1 MKQNCICNIA
11 GFSESNC
18 TGCRACELICPAKA
32 ITFTPNTHGFL
43 MPSADEAKCTDCGTC
58 MKVCHLHE
66 KKGLLFKKK
75 NLSSIAAKAKDNEIR
90 MKSSSGGIFHLLA
103 AKILNAGGA
112 VYGAAFDRTFSVR
125 HIRASSSQDLEALY
139 GSKYVQSDLNNCL
152 HLAAEDVASGHSVL
166 FSGTPCQIAAVQSY
180 LSCRGI
186 NADKLITMEVIC
198 HGVPSPL
205 VWREY
210 IASRIPFPSE
220 NIRNV
225 YFRHKK
231 DGWHARI
238 KVRAEASHVP
248 DLFEDSDFTELFLA
262 DLTLRECCHECPY
275 ATRERTADISLCDF
289 WGIENTELNAF
300 DDDKGVS
307 GVILHSPKAQELWHS
322 VANDVESLPADLEDI
337 ARNQKTMN
345 APFPRPENKKA
356 FWTDFYTKPFSSLPQ
371 KYVDGQYR
379 IQSYKYIV
387 VASDGSGSKGD
398 EGMLRGLLSLL
409 DYDNILLV
417 SPNAIYP
424 CTDSLLDIKERID
437 EVCVP
442 HEEISDVIKCR
453 STLIVIGAD
462 VIDGTCGVEYSLS
475 RLEAMKK
482 MLSLGGKVFCFSSFR
497 SNVDP
502 QIIAGLNDIAS
513 DKNARF
519 FVRDETSLENFRAQ
533 VRGSVE
539 FFPDFAF
546 FCERKTSGEVSRL
559 KGFLS
564 QKREEG
570 FKLIGINFSAQ
581 SFMSFYKE
589 KTLENRVAYVTET
602 FRVIQQEEARPFFI
616 LLSNDIREWEEHLSD
631 SSYQMLAENSLKRLG
646 CGSFLTVSSEISY
659 PELLELLSSLDYI
672 ISARMHLSI
681 ASMRCGTIPLIYT
694 GNGSAGAFSMTE
706 KVEGMLRSRIG
717 RTDLLASDKKEL
729 ASAIRVISAEY
740 RQLKETLAE
749 RNRENSR
756 AEETYAARFQEML
769 CVRDKKP
776 GERTQEIFAA
786 KDIIRK
792 LRTENWNYRNMSR
805 EFDIL
810 STELNNKNG
819 HITQLIESEREL
831 NGRISEKDRQIQ
843 ECNRQILDLSSQ
855 IHQRD
860 LHIQDLDRQICGF
873 QEHIR
878 NIEAQVHDR
887 DEQIHTLEAQIR
899 VWDEQLRNRDEEL
912 RNRDEQLRNQDDQI
926 HERDE
931 RISDLDEQIE
941 GFLQSKSWRVT
952 KPLRFTKRCVR
963 AVYRLL
969 VPKKLRAAIWNFR
982 HGGEKAPS
990 VPPAPQAAG
999 EKPEFDPTLPEPITY
1014 RPVLLADEPYTVHEL
1029 PVSENPLVS
1038 IIIPVYNQFGFT
1050 YKCIRSILA
1059 LSDKVTYEIIIGDDL
1074 STDETKDITSW
1085 FPGVRVNRNETDH
1098 GFLMNC
1104 KRAAKLA
1111 RGKYILFLNNDTQVQ
1126 DGWLESLVRLIES
1139 DEKIGMAGS
1148 KLVYPDGRLQ
1158 EAGGIIWRD
1167 ASGWN
1172 YGRDKN
1178 PELPEY
1184 NYVKE
1189 VDYISG
1195 ASIIIRRTLWDEI
1208 GGFDER
1214 YKPAYFEDSDFAFEV
1229 RKHGYRVMYQPQS
1242 TVVHFEGISNGTDLN
1257 SGLKKYQV
1265 ENRDKFIAKWA
1276 KQLKKQYADEGDVFL
1291 ARERNFGKKVILII
1305 DHYVPTFDK
1314 DAGSKTTF
1322 QYIKMFLAKGFC
1334 VKFVGDNYA
1343 RTEMEPYMSILLQM
1357 GVEVLYGVWY
1367 SNNIF
1372 TYIKQNEKYIDFAY
1386 LNRPHIT
1393 AKYIDFIRN
1402 ETDIKILYYGHDL
1415 HFFRIQRE
1423 YELTGNT
1430 KLLPDIENNR
1440 NAEFSIMRKADVVYY
1455 PSCLEEKVIREIDSS
1470 IHVKAIHAYI
1480 FDTDS
1485 LTVQYKSR
1493 ERSGILFV
1501 GGFSHTPNVDA
1512 VKWFAG
1518 EIFPKI
1524 RANNPGIDFYIAGS
1538 NAPDEIKELDGNGI
1552 IFKGFVTEAE
1562 LARLYASCRIVVVPL
1577 RYGAGVK
1584 GKVVEALYNGV
1595 PIVTTDIGAEGIEGI
1610 EDIAAIHNEAG
1621 TFADA
1626 VLRLYDDG
1634 ERLGE
1639 MSRKSIEFIKEN
1651 FSMEAAWNII
1661 REDFV

>member
-1 MKQNCICNIA
+1 MHGIPVFLIA
-11 GFSESNC
+11 PKGLDLTVYDGIPELKTVFFDPRFFTDVLAYNKLMLSIGFYRRF
-18 TGCRACELICPAKA
+18 RAFKYMLIAQTDALILRDAGYLQTLIAQHDYDYWGAPWLHAFNRGKIDYSCYHKRLAEFQWTEK
-32 ITFTPNTHGFL
+32 L
-43 MPSADEAKCTDCGTC
+43 MPPLLRCEVGNGGLSLRNTSASIRLLFRFFIYKTLWGGPEDCFFSYFGQINGRAYKIADRETASLFCLEETLHKRLHSQDLPFGIHDWKHYLPELMKYWKDIQADRNFFHTVFTYTVGQTLYFDAPRFNASPYIFSGIARCEQDFSWFVEQAAVFAFRIESARAAGSTLQLMFTIDQTYRTQTVHIYANEQFIGTKTLSGAGTLLIELPLSVCPDVRLHLEFPDARTPESYTVGTDIRNLSIAVTK
-58 MKVCHLHE
+58 MESRIIE
-66 KKGLLFKKK
+66 KKGTDIMIIPEQHK
-75 NLSSIAAKAKDNEIR
+75 NAVAFEGKDNYGDRYKQFDTELAQKDPLIAQLTEREQNLNEQIR
-90 MKSSSGGIFHLLA
+90 LRDKQIRERDKQIHDC
-103 AKILNAGGA
+103 N
-112 VYGAAFDRTFSVR
+112 VR
-125 HIRASSSQDLEALY
+125 IRDLE
-139 GSKYVQSDLNNCL
+139 
-152 HLAAEDVASGHSVL
+152 
-166 FSGTPCQIAAVQSY
+166 
-180 LSCRGI
+180 
-186 NADKLITMEVIC
+186 
-198 HGVPSPL
+198 
-205 VWREY
+205 
-210 IASRIPFPSE
+210 
-220 NIRNV
+220 
-225 YFRHKK
+225 
-231 DGWHARI
+231 
-238 KVRAEASHVP
+238 
-248 DLFEDSDFTELFLA
+248 
-262 DLTLRECCHECPY
+262 
-275 ATRERTADISLCDF
+275 
-289 WGIENTELNAF
+289 
-300 DDDKGVS
+300 
-307 GVILHSPKAQELWHS
+307 
-322 VANDVESLPADLEDI
+322 
-337 ARNQKTMN
+337 
-345 APFPRPENKKA
+345 
-356 FWTDFYTKPFSSLPQ
+356 
-371 KYVDGQYR
+371 
-379 IQSYKYIV
+379 
-387 VASDGSGSKGD
+387 
-398 EGMLRGLLSLL
+398 
-409 DYDNILLV
+409 
-417 SPNAIYP
+417 
-424 CTDSLLDIKERID
+424 
-437 EVCVP
+437 
-442 HEEISDVIKCR
+442 
-453 STLIVIGAD
+453 
-462 VIDGTCGVEYSLS
+462 
-475 RLEAMKK
+475 
-482 MLSLGGKVFCFSSFR
+482 
-497 SNVDP
+497 
-502 QIIAGLNDIAS
+502 
-513 DKNARF
+513 
-519 FVRDETSLENFRAQ
+519 
-533 VRGSVE
+533 
-539 FFPDFAF
+539 
-546 FCERKTSGEVSRL
+546 
-559 KGFLS
+559 
-564 QKREEG
+564 
-570 FKLIGINFSAQ
+570 
-581 SFMSFYKE
+581 
-589 KTLENRVAYVTET
+589 
-602 FRVIQQEEARPFFI
+602 
-616 LLSNDIREWEEHLSD
+616 
-631 SSYQMLAENSLKRLG
+631 
-646 CGSFLTVSSEISY
+646 
-659 PELLELLSSLDYI
+659 
-672 ISARMHLSI
+672 
-681 ASMRCGTIPLIYT
+681 
-694 GNGSAGAFSMTE
+694 
-706 KVEGMLRSRIG
+706 
-717 RTDLLASDKKEL
+717 
-729 ASAIRVISAEY
+729 
-740 RQLKETLAE
+740 
-749 RNRENSR
+749 
-756 AEETYAARFQEML
+756 
-769 CVRDKKP
+769 
-776 GERTQEIFAA
+776 
-786 KDIIRK
+786 
-792 LRTENWNYRNMSR
+792 
-805 EFDIL
+805 
-810 STELNNKNG
+810 
-819 HITQLIESEREL
+819 
-831 NGRISEKDRQIQ
+831 
-843 ECNRQILDLSSQ
+843 
-855 IHQRD
+855 
-860 LHIQDLDRQICGF
+860 
-873 QEHIR
+873 
-878 NIEAQVHDR
+878 
-887 DEQIHTLEAQIR
+887 
-899 VWDEQLRNRDEEL
+899 
-912 RNRDEQLRNQDDQI
+912 
-926 HERDE
+926 
-931 RISDLDEQIE
+931 EQIE
-941 GFLQSKSWRVT
+941 AFLHSKSWRIT
-952 KPLRFTKRCVR
+952 KPFRFTKKCIR
-963 AVYRLL
+963 AIYRLL
-969 VPKKLRAAIWNFR
+969 VPGKLRKAVWIFR
-982 HGGEKAPS
+982 HKGMSGMKEYAEEEK
-990 VPPAPQAAG
+990 
-999 EKPEFDPTLPEPITY
+999 FDPTLPEPITY

-1038 IIIPVYNQFGFT
+1038 IIIPVYNQFGYT

-1059 LSDKVTYEIIIGDDL
+1059 LPDKVAYEIIIGDDL

-1085 FPGVRVNRNETDH
+1085 FPGVRINRNETDH
-1098 GFLMNC
+1098 GFIMNC
-1104 KRAAKLA
+1104 NRAARLA

-1126 DGWLESLVRLIES
+1126 DGWLESLVRLMEC
-1139 DEKIGMAGS
+1139 DETTGMAGS

-1167 ASGWN
+1167 ASGRN
-1172 YGRDKN
+1172 YGRNKN

-1276 KQLKKQYADEGDVFL
+1276 DELKKQYAGDKDAFL

-1372 TYIKQNEKYIDFAY
+1372 TYIKQNEKYIDFVY

-1402 ETDIKILYYGHDL
+1402 ETNIKILYYGHDL

-1440 NAEFSIMRKADVVYY
+1440 NAEFTIMRKADVVYY

-1610 EDIAAIHNEAG
+1610 EDIAAIHNEAEA
-1621 TFADA
+1621 FAEA

-1634 ERLGE
+1634 DRLGE